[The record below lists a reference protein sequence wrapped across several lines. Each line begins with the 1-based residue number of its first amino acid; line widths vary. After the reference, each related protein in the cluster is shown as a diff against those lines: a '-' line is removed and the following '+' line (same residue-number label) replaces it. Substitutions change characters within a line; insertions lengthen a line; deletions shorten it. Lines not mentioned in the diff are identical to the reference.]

1 MKPNVA
7 VREKFETRWQEL
19 YQQLNPEQRQAVE
32 AIEGPVMVLAG
43 PGTGKT
49 QVLAMRIANILQ
61 QTQMDPWN
69 ILCLTFTESAAATM
83 RERLISIMG
92 EAAYYVRI
100 HTFHS
105 FCNDVIQENP
115 EVFALAGPNSAKATL
130 GREWRPLSDVERVE
144 LVQSLLDELPGTS
157 PLKPFGNPYI
167 FLRDIVGALSW
178 LKKEGVAP
186 ERLAGLLKESAAFL
200 ARTHTVLEPF
210 LALKAAARDEAACE
224 AVVMGLEKVRDEVR
238 LSAAL
243 WAPVAGA
250 VDRYQKALR
259 QAPTFAEA
267 GKARTGLKD
276 DLKRYVERAARH
288 LPRQKHLL
296 KVYHRYQEALVARG
310 RYDFEDMVLQVVERF
325 GEDDQLLARYQEQFQ
340 YVLVDEYQDTNGAQN
355 EVVRLLGS
363 WDEKPNVFVV
373 GDDKQSIFRFQGA
386 SLENLLLFYE
396 RYGGRVQIMALKE
409 NYRSRQVILDAA
421 GAVIA
426 HNTESM
432 QKYVPEVNR
441 ELVAVAPDSSE
452 PLELREFEVEDEE
465 NFFVAQKIQ
474 ELIAG
479 GADPSAIAVLYRFN
493 RDVDSL
499 LDVLLRMDI
508 PVKLEA
514 GENVLAERRVQQLLA
529 LLSYVTTPAREA
541 ELARADGA
549 LADILQFDFCGLDPL
564 AVLLVVHFAGTTRRS
579 LAMVLASTELLQ
591 EAGVEKSAPFVDLM
605 RHLAQWRQEAANHTA
620 QHVFDVVL
628 QESGLL
634 RQVLG
639 NGEHVR
645 VVHHLNSVFS
655 ELKRLNASEGAL
667 TMANFVRRL
676 ALLDQHGLQ
685 LVADPWQT
693 RAQAVR
699 LMTAH
704 KAKGLEFAHVFIIRA
719 HDRHWGGVPERTRIA
734 LPAGIVT
741 HDPVQ
746 GVPQNEDERRLF
758 YVAVTRAKQQVYVSY
773 ARLGDQRRERVASL
787 FVREIPGGLVKEFD
801 TTETEDAAWQ
811 RLQTLRLA
819 AVPVGLADD
828 VRAWLAE
835 RLTRYRMSVTHLN
848 NYLECPRLFYYRN
861 LLRVPAAKTKHMA
874 FGTAVHNAL
883 RDLFMALNDT
893 GALPPREELLGRLSY
908 HLDRE
913 VLTDQERA
921 DCVALGHEALGAYYD
936 HYQRDFVQRSLS
948 EYSFRQHGVHV
959 DNLPLA
965 GQLDK
970 IEFLSDTRANV
981 VDYKTGNP
989 DNAYSHAKPGGK
1001 YHRQLV
1007 FYRLLCD
1014 ASPRFPYEMASGEI
1028 DFVQK
1033 SRRSG
1038 SFVKRRYEISDDEVA
1053 ELKDTIRRV
1062 WGEIQELR
1070 FLDDGAGCGECEYC
1084 RPAGVLV

>member
-1 MKPNVA
+1 MKSNVA
-7 VREKFETRWQEL
+7 VREKFEARWQEL
-19 YQQLNPEQRQAVE
+19 YRQLNPEQRQAVDE
-32 AIEGPVMVLAG
+32 IEGPVMVLAG

-69 ILCLTFTESAAATM
+69 ILCLTFTESAAAAM
-83 RERLISIMG
+83 RSRLISIMG

-100 HTFHS
+100 QTFHS

-115 EVFALAGPNSAKATL
+115 EVFALAG
-130 GREWRPLSDVERVE
+130 EWQPLSDVERVE

-157 PLKPFGNPYI
+157 SLKPFGNPYI
-167 FLRDIVGALSW
+167 FLRDIVEALSW

-186 ERLAGLLKESAAFL
+186 ERLLGLLKESAAFL
-200 ARTHTVLEPF
+200 ARTHPVLEPF
-210 LALKAAARDEAACE
+210 LALPAAARDEAACE
-224 AVVMGLEKVRDEVR
+224 AVVVGLEKVRDEMR

-243 WAPVAGA
+243 WSPVAGA
-250 VDRYQKALR
+250 VGRYQNARR
-259 QAPTFAEA
+259 QAKSKREA
-267 GKARTGLKD
+267 GPARTRLKD

-288 LPRQKHLL
+288 LPRQKHLV
-296 KVYHRYQEALVARG
+296 KVYRRYQEALVARG
-310 RYDFEDMVLQVVERF
+310 RYDFEDMVLQVVEKF
-325 GEDDQLLARYQEQFQ
+325 GADDQLLARYQEQFQ

-355 EVVRLLGS
+355 ELVRLLGS

-396 RYGGRVQIMALKE
+396 RYGGQAQIIALKV

-426 HNTESM
+426 HNTESI
-432 QKYVPEVNR
+432 QKYVPAVR
-441 ELVAVAPDSSE
+441 GELVAVAPGSSE
-452 PLELREFEVEDEE
+452 PLPLREFETEEEE

-499 LDVLLRMDI
+499 LDVLLRLDI

-529 LLSYVTTPAREA
+529 LLKYITTPAREA
-541 ELARADGA
+541 ELVRADAA
-549 LADILQFDFCGLDPL
+549 LADILQFDWWGLDPL
-564 AVLLVVHFAGTTRRS
+564 AVLLVVHFAGSTRRS
-579 LAMVLASTELLQ
+579 LAVVMASPKLLQ
-591 EAGVEKSAPFVDLM
+591 EAGVEKSAPFVDIM
-605 RHLAQWRQEAANHTA
+605 RRLAQWWQAAVNFTA

-634 RQVLG
+634 RRVLD

-645 VVHHLNSVFS
+645 VVHHLSSVFS
-655 ELKRLNASEGAL
+655 QLKRLNAGERAL
-667 TMANFVRRL
+667 TMADFVRRL
-676 ALLDQHGLQ
+676 ALLEQHGLP
-685 LVADPWQT
+685 LLADPWQT

-704 KAKGLEFAHVFIIRA
+704 KAKGLEFEHVFVMRA
-719 HDRHWGGVPERTRIA
+719 HDRHWGGVPERTRIV

-746 GVPQNEDERRLF
+746 GVAQNEDERRLF
-758 YVAVTRAKQQVYVSY
+758 YVALTRAKQQVYMSY

-787 FVREIPGGLVKEFD
+787 FVREIPGELVAEFD
-801 TTETEDAAWQ
+801 TTETEDAALQ
-811 RLQTLRLA
+811 RLQTLRLRT
-819 AVPVGLADD
+819 VPVGRSDD
-828 VRAWLAE
+828 IRAWLAE
-835 RLTRYRMSVTHLN
+835 RLTHYRMSVTHLN

-874 FGTAVHNAL
+874 FGSAVHNAL
-883 RDLFMALNDT
+883 RDMFEAWRESGT
-893 GALPPREELLGRLSY
+893 LPPREELLGRLTY

-913 VLTDQERA
+913 VLTQQERA

-936 HYQRDFVQRSLS
+936 HYQRDIVPRSLS

-959 DNLPLA
+959 DNLPLT

-970 IEFLSDTRANV
+970 IEFLSEKRVNV

-989 DNAYSHAKPGGK
+989 DNAYGHAKPGGK

-1033 SRRSG
+1033 SPRSG
-1038 SFVKRRYEISDDEVA
+1038 NFVKRRYEIYDDEVA

-1062 WGEIQELR
+1062 WGEMQALK
-1070 FLDDGAGCGECEYC
+1070 FLDGDAACGECEYC
-1084 RPAGVLV
+1084 RPAGTLV

>member
-7 VREKFETRWQEL
+7 VREKFEARWQEL
-19 YQQLNPEQRQAVE
+19 YQQLNPEQRQAVA

-100 HTFHS
+100 HTFHA

-115 EVFALAGPNSAKATL
+115 EVFALAG
-130 GREWRPLSDVERVE
+130 EWQPLSDVERVE

-157 PLKPFGNPYI
+157 PLKPFGNTYM
-167 FLRDIVGALSW
+167 FLRDIVQALSW
-178 LKKEGVAP
+178 LKKEGVSP
-186 ERLAGLLKESAAFL
+186 ERLAVLLKESAAFL
-200 ARTHTVLEPF
+200 AGTHTVLEPF
-210 LALKAAARDEAACE
+210 LALKAAARDTAACE
-224 AVVMGLEKVRDEVR
+224 AVVMGLEKARDEVR
-238 LSAAL
+238 LSVAL

-250 VDRYQKALR
+250 VDRYQTAGKQGKR
-259 QAPTFAEA
+259 EA

-296 KVYHRYQEALVARG
+296 KVYSRYQEALLKRG
-310 RYDFEDMVLQVVERF
+310 RYDFEDMVLQVVEKF

-363 WDEKPNVFVV
+363 FDGKPNVFVV

-396 RYGGRVQIMALKE
+396 RYGTDTQVVSLKN

-421 GAVIA
+421 EAVIA

-432 QKYVPEVNR
+432 QKYVPAVNR
-441 ELVAVAPDSSE
+441 ELVAVAPDSNE
-452 PLELREFEVEDEE
+452 PLELREFETEDEE

-529 LLSYVTTPAREA
+529 LLAYVTTPAREA
-541 ELARADGA
+541 ELVWADAA

-564 AVLLVVHFAGTTRRS
+564 AVLQVVHFAGTTRRS
-579 LAMVLASTELLQ
+579 LVIVLASPELLQ

-605 RHLAQWRQEAANHTA
+605 RKLAQWRKEAANFTA

-634 RQVLG
+634 RHVLG

-655 ELKRLNASEGAL
+655 ELKRLNSGEGAL
-667 TMANFVRRL
+667 TMADFVRRL

-693 RAQAVR
+693 RAKAAR

-734 LPAGIVT
+734 LPAGIVK
-741 HDPVQ
+741 HEPVQ
-746 GVPQNEDERRLF
+746 GAAGNEDERRLF
-758 YVAVTRAKQQVYVSY
+758 YVALTRAKQQVYVSY

-787 FVREIPGGLVKEFD
+787 FVREIPGALVAEFD
-801 TTETEDAAWQ
+801 TTETEDAALQ
-811 RLQTLRLA
+811 RLQTLRLKT
-819 AVPVGLADD
+819 VPVGLAIDG
-828 VRAWLAE
+828 RAWLAE
-835 RLTRYRMSVTHLN
+835 RLIRYRMSVTHLN

-893 GALPPREELLGRLSY
+893 GALPPQEELLGRLLY

-921 DCVALGHEALGAYYD
+921 DCAALGREALGAYYD
-936 HYQRDFVQRSLS
+936 HYQRDFAQRSLS

-959 DNLPLA
+959 DNLPLT

-970 IEFLSDTRANV
+970 IEFLSDTRVNV

-1007 FYRLLCD
+1007 FYKLLCD
-1014 ASPRFPYEMASGEI
+1014 ASPRFPHEMASGEI

-1038 SFVKRRYEISDDEVA
+1038 TFVKRRYEISVDEVA

-1062 WGEIQELR
+1062 WGEIQALK
-1070 FLDDGAGCGECEYC
+1070 FLDGDAACGVCEYC
-1084 RPAGVLV
+1084 QLRKILNALS